1 LLTINTKLIVRA
13 GDVMIYLLTERA
25 TPQQLSDMLE
35 MYPTMIKI
43 VVDIRRRILTTGGEM
58 HSDCGPVLLDIGSQQ
73 DDLWGAHWY
82 PTEKRVE
89 FESSNQYAP
98 PAGQS

>member
-1 LLTINTKLIVRA
+1 
-13 GDVMIYLLTERA
+13 
-25 TPQQLSDMLE
+25 
-35 MYPTMIKI
+35 
-43 VVDIRRRILTTGGEM
+43 M
-58 HSDCGPVLLDIGSQQ
+58 HSDCGPVLLDIGSEQ

-82 PTEKRVE
+82 PTEQRVE